1 MSVAKR
7 RSFVRVGAAS
17 AAAFVAACLVGIARA
32 DSVDDAMAAVRAE
45 FAALKQDEYEKIFG
59 DRQAKLGQL
68 PFRDQEYGVAA
79 ALGKEAGWT
88 APTKLYVF
96 KPSTAGGPVYFA
108 TWGSGKKAEAQ
119 PSVAVVV
126 ERYVCGDV
134 KAPQTTKIGDA
145 DVPNSD
151 AFALVQA
158 LAREWAKG
166 LETPPAPPAAPAD
179 GAPAAADA
187 STKDAEFDR
196 QSCVE
201 ATKKQAGVAT
211 VFAARQGRVTAT
223 KKRERREWFGWS
235 GGDASWIVCVRYDE
249 SVISKSNPAMTK
261 GSYFVGNVHVYK
273 GVSAK

>member
-7 RSFVRVGAAS
+7 RSFVGIKAAS
-17 AAAFVAACLVGIARA
+17 AAAFIAACFVGFARA
-32 DSVDDAMAAVRAE
+32 DALDDAMATVRAE
-45 FAALKQDEYEKIFG
+45 FAALKQNEYEKTFG
-59 DRQAKLGQL
+59 ERQAKLGQL
-68 PFRDQEYGVAA
+68 PFRDQAYGVAA
-79 ALGKEAGWT
+79 ALAKETGWT
-88 APTKLYVF
+88 APSKLYVF
-96 KPSTAGGPVYFA
+96 EPSTAAGPVYFA

-119 PSVAVVV
+119 PSVVVVV
-126 ERYVCGDV
+126 ERYVRGDV
-134 KAPQTTKIGDA
+134 KSPQTTKVGDA
-145 DVPNSD
+145 DIPNSD
-151 AFALVQA
+151 AFALAQA

-166 LETPPAPPAAPAD
+166 LEAPAPAD

-201 ATKKQAGVAT
+201 ATKKQSGVAT

-235 GGDASWIVCVRYDE
+235 GQDASWIVCVRYDE
-249 SVISKSNPAMTK
+249 SVISKSNGAMTK
-261 GSYFVGNVHVYK
+261 GAYFVGNVHVYK